1 MTASARTSHSLEF
14 AVGAAPATALD
25 RGGVKPIDDYLDLGE
40 AEIYGRIQEVKR
52 RLGDRV
58 VILGHHYQRDDVI
71 CHADLTG
78 DSFKLSQQAS
88 ARQGADYIVFCGVHF
103 MAESA
108 DILSADH
115 QQVILPDLAAGCSMA
130 DMARLEQV
138 ETAWEQL
145 REIGLVSLMPITY
158 MNSAADIKAFCGR
171 HEGVVCTSSN
181 AVPLFDWA
189 FGQREKLFFFPDEHL
204 GRNTGVKFGVPLDQ
218 MAVWDP
224 RLELGGNTEDRL
236 KNARIILWK
245 GFCSVHGRFQSRHV
259 DDRRAEYPGVKILVH
274 PECRYE
280 VVAKSDL
287 NGSTEF
293 IIKTIAEAPAG
304 SLWAVGTELNLVNR
318 LAKRHTDKFV
328 TLLAPDLCMCATMF
342 RISPENLLWALENL
356 RKESSSTGSKSMKRP
371 PGGRKSLSTACW
383 PFNNFNAKGQRI
395 KGSEN
400 HGERNNLSP
409 QFFDPLILC
418 PFALKRRRNSTKR
431 IAKTRST
438 SAGTK
443 AANEIRLPKKAAA

>member
-1 MTASARTSHSLEF
+1 MNATT
-14 AVGAAPATALD
+14 ATAPGKSAI
-25 RGGVKPIDDYLDLGE
+25 RPIDDYLGLGE
-40 AEIYGRIQEVKR
+40 QELYDRIQQAKQE
-52 RLGDRV
+52 LGDRA

-78 DSFKLSQQAS
+78 DSFKLAQNAS
-88 ARQGADYIVFCGVHF
+88 RRHEAEYLVFCGVHF

-130 DMARLEQV
+130 DMAGLEQV

-145 REIGLVSLMPITY
+145 QELGLDSMMPITY
-158 MNSAADIKAFCGR
+158 MNSAANIKAFCGR
-171 HEGVVCTSSN
+171 HDGVVCTSSN

-189 FGQREKLFFFPDEHL
+189 LKEREKLFFFPDEHL
-204 GRNTGVKFGVPLDQ
+204 GRNTGVKFGIPLDQ
-218 MAVWDP
+218 MVVWDP
-224 RLELGGNTEDRL
+224 RQELGGNTEEQL

-245 GFCSVHGRFQSRHV
+245 GFCSVHGRFLPRHV
-259 DDRRAEYPGVKILVH
+259 DDRRSEHPGIKILVH

-304 SLWAVGTELNLVNR
+304 SSWAVGTELNLVNR
-318 LAKRHTDKFV
+318 LAKRHADKFV

-342 RISPENLLWALENL
+342 RIAPENLLWSLENL
-356 RKESSSTGSKSMKRP
+356 VEGHVVNQIKVDEE
-371 PGGRKSLSTACW
+371 TARW
-383 PFNNFNAKGQRI
+383 AKV
-395 KGSEN
+395 
-400 HGERNNLSP
+400 
-409 QFFDPLILC
+409 
-418 PFALKRRRNSTKR
+418 ALDRMLA
-431 IAKTRST
+431 IQ
-438 SAGTK
+438 
-443 AANEIRLPKKAAA
+443 

>member
-1 MTASARTSHSLEF
+1 MGVNIATIGG
-14 AVGAAPATALD
+14 GATAPALREALD
-25 RGGVKPIDDYLDLGE
+25 QRGVKTIDEYLGLGE
-40 AEIYGRIQEVKR
+40 AELYDRIQAARKK
-52 RLGDRV
+52 LGDRA

-71 CHADLTG
+71 CHADITG
-78 DSFKLSQQAS
+78 DSFKLARLASQRPEAQ
-88 ARQGADYIVFCGVHF
+88 YIIFCGVHF

-145 REIGLVSLMPITY
+145 QEIGIGSMTPITY
-158 MNSAADIKAFCGR
+158 MNSAANIKAFCGR

-189 FGQREKLFFFPDEHL
+189 FKEREKLFFFPDEHL
-204 GRNTGVKFGVPLDQ
+204 GRNTAVKFGVPLDR

-224 RLELGGNTEDRL
+224 RQDLGGNTIEAL
-236 KNARIILWK
+236 KNAQVILWK
-245 GFCSVHGRFQSRHV
+245 GFCSVHGRFQPRHV
-259 DDRRAEYPGVKILVH
+259 DDRRAEYPGIKILVH

-304 SLWAVGTELNLVNR
+304 SKWAVGTELNLVNR
-318 LAKRHTDKFV
+318 LAKRHPDKFV

-342 RISPENLLWALENL
+342 RIAPENLLWSLENL
-356 RKESSSTGSKSMKRP
+356 VEGQVVNQIKVDEE
-371 PGGRKSLSTACW
+371 TAKW
-383 PFNNFNAKGQRI
+383 AKV
-395 KGSEN
+395 
-400 HGERNNLSP
+400 
-409 QFFDPLILC
+409 
-418 PFALKRRRNSTKR
+418 ALDRMLAIS
-431 IAKTRST
+431 
-438 SAGTK
+438 
-443 AANEIRLPKKAAA
+443 